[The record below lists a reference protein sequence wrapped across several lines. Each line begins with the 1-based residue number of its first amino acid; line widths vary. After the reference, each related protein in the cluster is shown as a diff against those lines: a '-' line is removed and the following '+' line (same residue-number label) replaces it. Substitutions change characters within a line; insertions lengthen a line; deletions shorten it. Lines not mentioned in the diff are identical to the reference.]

1 MIKVMMLPVKLLAF
15 PVMVL
20 LFLFSLL
27 GKAASRVSA
36 YIVGPF
42 LLLLL
47 LIDIYCLWNQQW
59 TDFGIVT
66 AIGVVTL
73 ALQFGAMFRAEIAG
87 EWGQSLKAFIFS

>member
-1 MIKVMMLPVKLLAF
+1 MIKVMLLPVKLIAF

-27 GKAASRVSA
+27 GKTASHISA
-36 YIVGPF
+36 YIAGLF
-42 LLLLL
+42 LMVLLV
-47 LIDIYCLWNQQW
+47 IDIYCLWNQRW

-73 ALQFGAMFRAEIAG
+73 ALQFGAMFIAEIAG
-87 EWGQSLKAFIFS
+87 EWGRSLKAFIFS